1 MKKKSLIMVLLAA
14 PLAFGVVACN
24 KSDSTAAQVE
34 QQLAEAKAQAEKAEQ
49 ELAML
54 REQEAAAKAE
64 EAQKQLEAAQAE
76 AEAARKEAEE
86 AKARA
91 AAAEKASK
99 KKQAAA
105 AAAASAPVAVSKPE
119 PKPVCQDCGTVAGV
133 TAVQVQG
140 EGSGMGAVAG
150 AIAGAVIGHQFGRGQ
165 GNTAAKVVGAAGGG
179 YAGNEIEKR
188 IRSTTVYDVTVQM
201 DNGST
206 RTVRVADPSGI
217 SSGERVRVEGGNLV
231 RI

>member
-1 MKKKSLIMVLLAA
+1 MKKKSLILVLLAA

-34 QQLAEAKAQAEKAEQ
+34 QQLAEAKAQAEKAEK
-49 ELAML
+49 ELAAL

-99 KKQAAA
+99 KKQAAVA
-105 AAAASAPVAVSKPE
+105 AAPAPVVSKPE

-188 IRSTTVYDVTVQM
+188 MRSTTVYDVTVQM

-217 SSGERVRVEGGNLV
+217 SSGERVRVEGSNLV

>member
-49 ELAML
+49 ELAAL

-76 AEAARKEAEE
+76 AEAARKEAED

-105 AAAASAPVAVSKPE
+105 AVPTPVVSKPE

-188 IRSTTVYDVTVQM
+188 IRTSTVYDVTVQM

-217 SSGERVRVEGGNLV
+217 SSGERVRVEGGNLI

>member
-1 MKKKSLIMVLLAA
+1 MKKKSLILVLLAA

-34 QQLAEAKAQAEKAEQ
+34 QQLAEAKAQAEKAEK
-49 ELAML
+49 ELAAL

-105 AAAASAPVAVSKPE
+105 AAAATPVVSKPE

-188 IRSTTVYDVTVQM
+188 MRSTTVYDVTVQM

-217 SSGERVRVEGGNLV
+217 SSGERVRVEGSNLV